1 LIRFVSSHEVGHIRS
16 SSQHGS
22 SVAYSVEDL
31 RDPEFTSK
39 YSTAPSIMDYARFI
53 HVAQPEDGDVAL
65 MPNIGPMTNIPSHG
79 VTSLSLENS

>member
-1 LIRFVSSHEVGHIRS
+1 MGRFILLVLTRLAIRS

-53 HVAQPEDGDVAL
+53 
-65 MPNIGPMTNIPSHG
+65 T
-79 VTSLSLENS
+79 